1 MRLADLRIETVGRV
15 VVARLDGEIDLSIAT
30 ELGGVIADRVPNEA
44 LGLVIDLTKVD
55 YVDSAGIHVLFDLR
69 ARLRNRGQGIALVV
83 PPGAE
88 IFEALRIAYL
98 PGVVGVFDSL
108 DSATESIADKP
119 PPGH

>member
-15 VVARLDGEIDLSIAT
+15 VVARLEGEIDLSNAT

-44 LGLVIDLTKVD
+44 LGLVIDLTKVG

-69 ARLRNRGQGIALVV
+69 ARLRNRGQEIALVV

-108 DSATESIADKP
+108 DSATDSIADKP

>member
-15 VVARLDGEIDLSIAT
+15 VVARLEGEIDLSNAT

-69 ARLRNRGQGIALVV
+69 ARLRNRGQEIALVV
-83 PPGAE
+83 QPGAE

-98 PGVVGVFDSL
+98 PGVVGVFDNL
-108 DSATESIADKP
+108 DSATQSIADKP

>member
-15 VVARLDGEIDLSIAT
+15 VVARLDGEIDLSNAT

-44 LGLVIDLTKVD
+44 LGLVIDLTKVG
-55 YVDSAGIHVLFDLR
+55 YVDSAGIHVLFELR
-69 ARLRNRGQGIALVV
+69 AKLRNRGQEIALVV

>member
-15 VVARLDGEIDLSIAT
+15 VVARLDGEIDLSNAT

-55 YVDSAGIHVLFDLR
+55 YVDSAGIHVLFELR
-69 ARLRNRGQGIALVV
+69 AKLRNRGQEIALVV

>member
-1 MRLADLRIETVGRV
+1 MRLADLRIATLDRV
-15 VVARLDGEIDLSIAT
+15 VVARLDGEIDLSNAA

-44 LGLVIDLTKVD
+44 LGLVIDLTEVD

-69 ARLRNRGQGIALVV
+69 ARLKDRGQEIRLVV

-88 IFEALRIAYL
+88 IFDALRIAYL

-108 DSATESIADKP
+108 DAATESIADKA